1 MKHWLMIHP
10 ADWIRI
16 ARQSSET
23 GDELS
28 AWGPI
33 AMVMRRNNNAPW
45 LIILCPL
52 NGPPGPGSIDDPP
65 DMIGETL
72 AEPVADPGTRQT
84 AMVLRRSV
92 NRLSRRLRGERAPHG
107 VSSSKLN
114 VLGHLLRAGPMTAT
128 DLAALEHVQPQS
140 LTRILLGLEER
151 GLIEREKAEIDRR
164 QVRIEISQ
172 HGRDLL
178 AQDSRRQDV
187 WLTKAMSET
196 LTEA

>member
-1 MKHWLMIHP
+1 
-10 ADWIRI
+10 
-16 ARQSSET
+16 
-23 GDELS
+23 
-28 AWGPI
+28 
-33 AMVMRRNNNAPW
+33 
-45 LIILCPL
+45 
-52 NGPPGPGSIDDPP
+52 
-65 DMIGETL
+65 MIGETL
-72 AEPVADPGTRQT
+72 AEPVADPGTRQI
-84 AMVLRRSV
+84 AMLLRRSV
-92 NRLSRRLRGERAPHG
+92 KRLSRRLRGERAPHG

-172 HGRDLL
+172 RGRDLL

-187 WLTKAMSET
+187 WLTQAMAET
-196 LTEA
+196 LTEAERDILAVAARLIDRLSEIPAHRAKAGETLG